1 MTTTERDT
9 RADHLAWCKSRA
21 QRYVEQGDLINAFTS
36 LVSDL
41 RKHPETEDHAALEL
55 GMMLMSSSTGVTDT
69 RYTTRRV
76 TGAMTALAVGQH
88 VLSRT

>member
-36 LVSDL
+36 LVSAL

-55 GMMLMSSSTGVTDT
+55 GMMLMMNGHL
-69 RYTTRRV
+69 
-76 TGAMTALAVGQH
+76 ATAQKMREFIDGCH
-88 VLSRT
+88 